1 MSHVLSFSGGLDS
14 TTLLLHL
21 LCKGTPVYAISFDY
35 GQKHRIELEFAK
47 KNISYFHSI
56 GLDIKHK
63 IVDISTIVSLLESS
77 LTDPDI
83 NVPEGHYMDVNMK
96 STFVPNRNAIF
107 SSIIYA
113 YALSIYKRTNESVAI
128 SLGVHS
134 GDHLIYPDCR
144 PEFYESIIKSF
155 DLGNWDS
162 EHIDTYLPYI
172 NYTKSDIIRDGIKSS
187 KDLKLDFNQIYR
199 NTLTSYYPDNEGKS
213 DGKTGSDVERIL
225 SFNDIGMKD
234 PGRYTKPWDELLK
247 YALECEQKLKIDN

>member
-1 MSHVLSFSGGLDS
+1 MSYVLSFSGGLDS
-14 TTLLLHL
+14 TSLLLHL
-21 LCKGTPVYAISFDY
+21 LCKSNSVYAITFNY
-35 GQKHRIELEFAK
+35 GQKHKIELEFAK
-47 KNISYFHSI
+47 RNISY
-56 GLDIKHK
+56 LDSMGFNVKHK
-63 IVDISTIVSLLESS
+63 IVDISNIVTLLESS

-83 NVPEGHYMDVNMK
+83 NIPEGHYMDKNMK

-107 SSIIYA
+107 SSVIYA
-113 YALSIYKRTNESVAI
+113 YAISIYKRTNENVSI

-172 NYTKSDIIRDGIKSS
+172 NHTKSDIINDAIQSTK
-187 KDLKLDFNQIYR
+187 KLKLDFNRIFN
-199 NTLTSYYPDNEGKS
+199 NTLTSYYPDSDGKS

-225 SFNDIGMKD
+225 SFNEIGLED
-234 PGRYTKPWDELLK
+234 PGRYTKSWKELVK
-247 YALECEQKLKIDN
+247 YALECEKQMKSKG